1 MNIKTKKIIFIS
13 IGIVLLWLVFLLVGN
28 FVYNKKWAN
37 TIYPN
42 IYLNNVNLGG
52 LNKAEAK
59 DVINQK
65 INDFEKTGIR
75 INLKNR
81 EIIWNNTVSSL
92 DPDLAIQPVVF
103 DVDKTIDRAYQFGRQ
118 GNLSDIFFK
127 INSLFFKTQV
137 EINFSI
143 NDENI
148 LKILNDNFSD
158 LEIFT
163 NNAKLNFKEEIK
175 NTDNTT
181 TLTFFIEPENSGKEI
196 DDNVFLTKFKNNL
209 SLLKNDQINLNLV
222 DKQPEITLAMSQ
234 GLEIEAE
241 NLLNLAPFNLIYQD
255 KNKTFVVSQ
264 IELASWLNL
273 EPQYL
278 QNKIISTQV
287 GLDDEKIIKF
297 FDEKIKPEVNQE
309 PVLPKF
315 EFSNNKVSSF
325 ESGTD
330 GLKINY
336 EQSINNIKNA
346 FYQRNMEN
354 VVLTVEVDPVQKIN
368 SVNDLGI
375 EEIIGTGHSNFSGSS
390 ANRRHNIKT
399 GASKLSGLIIKPGEE
414 FSLLK
419 ALGETDAKAGYLP
432 ELVIKGNK
440 TTLEY
445 GGGLCQIATTMF
457 RTALASGL
465 PITERRNHSYRVSYY
480 EPAGTDATIYI
491 PSPDLKFKND
501 TGNNILIQTRFE
513 GTNDIYF
520 DFWGK
525 SDGRT
530 ATTTYPVIYNIVK
543 PAPTKIVETTEL
555 PVGEKKCTESA
566 HAGAE
571 AYFDYT
577 VIYNAGTDNENKV
590 ETRFSSKYV
599 PWQAVCLLGVEKTSE
614 ATSTSMT
621 ASTST
626 LNTTSINT
634 VSTSTSLIATTT
646 TE

>member
-309 PVLPKF
+309 PILPKF
-315 EFSNNKVSSF
+315 EFNNNKVSSF

-336 EQSINNIKNA
+336 EQSIKNIKNA

>member
-1 MNIKTKKIIFIS
+1 MKIKTKKIIFIS
-13 IGIVLLWLVFLLVGN
+13 ASIVVFWLVFLLVGN
-28 FVYNKKWAN
+28 FVYNKKWAD

-42 IYLNNVNLGG
+42 IYLNDVALSG
-52 LNKAEAK
+52 LDKNGAK
-59 DVINQK
+59 DVINRK
-65 INDFEKTGIR
+65 INDFEKIGIK

-81 EIIWNNTVSSL
+81 EIIWNNMISSL

-103 DVDKTIDRAYQFGRQ
+103 DVDKTIDQAYQLGRQ

-127 INSLFFKTQV
+127 INSLFFKTQ
-137 EINFSI
+137 INTNFSI
-143 NDENI
+143 NNEEI
-148 LKILNDNFSD
+148 KKTLNDNFSD
-158 LEIFT
+158 LEILA
-163 NNAKLNFKEEIK
+163 NNAKLNFKEEVNILG
-175 NTDNTT
+175 NTT
-181 TLTFFIEPENSGKEI
+181 TTFFIEPENSGKEI
-196 DDNVFLTKFKNNL
+196 DDNVFLTEFKNNL

-222 DKQPEITLAMSQ
+222 DKQPEVTISMSQ
-234 GLEIEAE
+234 GLELEAE
-241 NLLNLAPFNLIYQD
+241 NLLSLAPFNLVYQD
-255 KNKTFVVSQ
+255 KNKTFIVSQ
-264 IELASWLNL
+264 TELASWLNL
-273 EPQYL
+273 EPYYL
-278 QNKIISTQV
+278 QNKIIATQV

-309 PVLPKF
+309 PILPKF
-315 EFSNNKVSSF
+315 EFNNDKVSSF

-336 EQSINNIKNA
+336 EQSIDNIKTA
-346 FYQRNMEN
+346 FFERNMKN
-354 VVLTVEVDPVQKIN
+354 IDLVVEIDPVQKID
-368 SVNDLGI
+368 SINDLGI

-390 ANRRHNIKT
+390 ANRRHNIKV
-399 GASKLSGLIIKPGEE
+399 GASKISGLIIKPGEE

-419 ALGETDAKAGYLP
+419 ALGETDATAGYLP

-491 PSPDLKFKND
+491 PNPDLKFKND

-525 SDGRT
+525 SDGRVVT
-530 ATTTYPVIYNIVK
+530 STYPVIYNIVK
-543 PAPTKIVETTEL
+543 PAPTKIIETTEL
-555 PVGEKKCTESA
+555 PVGQKKCTESA

-577 VIYNAGTDNENKV
+577 VIYNAGTENENKV

-599 PWQAVCLLGVEKTSE
+599 PWQAVCLVGVEKLSE
-614 ATSTSMT
+614 ATSTSAT
-621 ASTST
+621 ASTTISI
-626 LNTTSINT
+626 TTSTNPI
-634 VSTSTSLIATTT
+634 STSTNSMTATTT
-646 TE
+646 E